1 MADNILYLNISLVSS
16 KCLFEVWLFDKGGMD
31 DKIAMIAMRRRI
43 FRKNVPTS
51 NAQQSCI
58 ASLNLCS
65 RFVAHIP
72 IRVLKNV
79 LYSRNYEVRRGL
91 NFSSL
96 FPGPLSFMACTCR
109 MIVFVV
115 LLELQQVKLGK
126 LHK

>member
-1 MADNILYLNISLVSS
+1 MADNILYLNISLVSW
-16 KCLFEVWLFDKGGMD
+16 KCLLEVWLFDKGGMD

-72 IRVLKNV
+72 IRVF
-79 LYSRNYEVRRGL
+79 EE
-91 NFSSL
+91 
-96 FPGPLSFMACTCR
+96 CT
-109 MIVFVV
+109 
-115 LLELQQVKLGK
+115 LQ
-126 LHK
+126 